1 MAKNDDVDTE
11 ANEAAPTE
19 ALSINANYNNLV
31 EVMRYKFNFKAD
43 KMGNK
48 RDSVELDLL
57 VPSVDGIVAALEKGG
72 KELALVKEAVTAI
85 VLQQAREIVNEKF
98 DITQETFPQDQLSWE
113 LIASIEPKART
124 GGGIPQDQW
133 EAFAEDYIKVMPAA
147 TGKTEEQVGLAA
159 KILLSKFTGQYKT
172 NKPVLS
178 KLQEQLGIYLT
189 ATPRADDFSDC
200 VEFLVAKA
208 DRLLNMS
215 EADLLAN
222 L

>member
-1 MAKNDDVDTE
+1 MTE
-11 ANEAAPTE
+11 ETTKVVANYDENVVPTE
-19 ALSINANYNNLV
+19 
-31 EVMRYKFNFKAD
+31 YKFNFKAD

-48 RDSVELDLL
+48 RDSIVLELDLISVKGL
-57 VPSVDGIVAALEKGG
+57 VTALETGG
-72 KELALVKEAVTAI
+72 KDLDLLLEAARAI
-85 VLQQAREIVNEKF
+85 QIQQAREIVSENLT
-98 DITQETFPQDQLSWE
+98 ISQETFPQAQISWST
-113 LIASIEPKART
+113 IAAIEPKART
-124 GGGIPQDQW
+124 GGGIPQEQW
-133 EAFAEDYIKVMPAA
+133 EAFSEDYIKVMPAA

-172 NKPVLS
+172 NKPVIS

-189 ATPRADDFSDC
+189 ATAKAEDFADC

-215 EADLLAN
+215 EEDLLGN

>member
-1 MAKNDDVDTE
+1 MTE
-11 ANEAAPTE
+11 ETTKVV
-19 ALSINANYNNLV
+19 ANYDDNV
-31 EVMRYKFNFKAD
+31 VPMEYKFNFKAD

-48 RDSVELDLL
+48 RDSVVLELELISVKGL
-57 VPSVDGIVAALEKGG
+57 VTALETGG
-72 KELALVKEAVTAI
+72 KDLELLLEAARAI
-85 VLQQAREIVNEKF
+85 QIQQAREIVSENLTV
-98 DITQETFPQDQLSWE
+98 TQDTFPQDQISWSV
-113 LIASIEPKART
+113 IAAIEPKART

-133 EAFAEDYIKVMPAA
+133 DAFADDYIKVMPAA